1 MYPVPDF
8 ILSPLELCD
17 LLKILLATTVL
28 ICGSDASH
36 LDFHLIYLRT
46 QHVAAAQR

>member
-1 MYPVPDF
+1 MHSVPNF
-8 ILSPLELCD
+8 ILSSLELRD
-17 LLKILLATTVL
+17 LLKILLAATVL

-46 QHVAAAQR
+46 QHIGAAER

>member
-8 ILSPLELCD
+8 ILSPLELRD
-17 LLKILLATTVL
+17 LLKILLAAAIL

-36 LDFHLIYLRT
+36 LNLHLIYLRT
-46 QHVAAAQR
+46 QHIAAAQR

>member
-1 MYPVPDF
+1 MYLVPDF
-8 ILSPLELCD
+8 ILPPLELRD
-17 LLKILLATTVL
+17 LLKILLATAVL

-46 QHVAAAQR
+46 EHIAAAER